1 MAMTEDA
8 AMTQSA
14 STRQEP
20 TSTDAGVAE
29 NESVNWFLWISLA
42 VVLAGCA
49 FLWGWS
55 GGGQSTRDHGTPLPI
70 GAAVPSFSLTECQ
83 GETITRESLL
93 GNVWVADF
101 IFSRCPG
108 PCPKLSAR
116 MRSLQLALAG
126 GPENVRLV
134 SFTLDPKTDSPATLR
149 TYAKRFKA
157 DPSRWWFLTG
167 TDEDEIYRLA
177 TDGFFQTA
185 IPPSKD
191 ETIIHS
197 NYFVIVD
204 KLGRI
209 RSAHDGLDPKST
221 KRILHD
227 IERLLAE
234 PDAP

>member
-1 MAMTEDA
+1 M
-8 AMTQSA
+8 SA
-14 STRQEP
+14 TKDTAIPQTASALSEP
-20 TSTDAGVAE
+20 TLADAGAAE
-29 NESVNWFLWISLA
+29 NESVNWFVWISLA
-42 VVLAGCA
+42 VVLAGVA
-49 FLWGWS
+49 FFWGWS
-55 GGGQSTRDHGTPLPI
+55 GGRQSIRDDGAPLPI

-83 GETITRESLL
+83 GETITRENLL

-116 MRSLQLALAG
+116 MRALQLELAG

-134 SFTLDPKTDSPATLR
+134 SFTLDPKTDTPNTLR

-157 DPSRWWFLTG
+157 DPSRWWFLSG

-177 TDGFFQTA
+177 TEGFFQTA

-234 PDAP
+234 ADAP

>member
-1 MAMTEDA
+1 MATTKDA

-14 STRQEP
+14 SAPQEP
-20 TSTDAGVAE
+20 TSTDAGAAE
-29 NESVNWFLWISLA
+29 NESVNWFVWISLA
-42 VVLAGCA
+42 VALAGSA

-55 GGGQSTRDHGTPLPI
+55 GGRQSTWDDGTPLPI

-83 GETITRESLL
+83 GKTITRESLL

-116 MRSLQLALAG
+116 MRSLQLSLAG

-134 SFTLDPKTDSPATLR
+134 SFTLDPKTDNPATLR

-157 DPSRWWFLTG
+157 DPSRWLFLTG

-177 TDGFFQTA
+177 TEGFFQTA

-191 ETIIHS
+191 KTIIHS

-209 RSAHDGLDPKST
+209 RGAHDGLDPKST
-221 KRILHD
+221 QRILYD
-227 IERLLAE
+227 IDRLLAE
-234 PDAP
+234 PDAS

>member
-1 MAMTEDA
+1 MSTTKDA
-8 AMTQSA
+8 AMTQTVPA
-14 STRQEP
+14 QREP
-20 TSTDAGVAE
+20 ASTDAGAAE
-29 NESVNWFLWISLA
+29 NESVNWFAWISLA
-42 VVLAGCA
+42 VVLAGA
-49 FLWGWS
+49 TFFWGWS
-55 GGGQSTRDHGTPLPI
+55 GGRESTRDDGTPLPI
-70 GAAVPSFSLTECQ
+70 GAAVPSFSLTESQ
-83 GETITRESLL
+83 GETITRDSLL

-116 MRSLQLALAG
+116 MRALQLALAG

-134 SFTLDPKTDSPATLR
+134 SFTLDPKTDTPATLR

-157 DPSRWWFLTG
+157 DPSRWLFLTG
-167 TDEDEIYRLA
+167 NDEDAIYRLA
-177 TDGFFQTA
+177 TEGFFQTA

-221 KRILHD
+221 ERILHD
-227 IERLLAE
+227 IDRLLAE
-234 PDAP
+234 PDAS